1 MRKPPSQKQPT
12 HRKRLERLRAAF
24 EAYRSASP
32 GQRIP
37 QVLRAQA
44 VAAVAA
50 GASSSAVREAC
61 RLSWTQL
68 TRWRQAAESEGG
80 TPPPAPVGSSE
91 TAARVFSVVDG
102 AQSDRSELGDELEL
116 RIGHWHVS
124 LRRVV
129 G

>member
-1 MRKPPSQKQPT
+1 MRKHPFQKQRT
-12 HRKRLERLRAAF
+12 HSARLERLRAAF
-24 EAYRSASP
+24 EAYRRASP

-61 RLSWTQL
+61 RLSSTQL
-68 TRWRQAAESEGG
+68 TCWRQAGESEGG
-80 TPPPAPVGSSE
+80 ALRAIGPSE
-91 TAARVFSVVDG
+91 GAARVFSVVDG
-102 AQSDRSELGDELEL
+102 AQSDRGEVVEELEL
-116 RIGHWHVS
+116 RIGHWQVS